1 MMIDPRQMAPGH
13 PAPMGATALPD
24 GVNFAIFSAHADR
37 VLLCLFDP
45 EGTETQIPIPERTGD
60 IWHIFVPGLIP
71 GQRYGY
77 RVEGPYAPTQG
88 HRFNPHKLLIDPYA
102 HALDGPLIWD
112 DALMGYEVGDPGEDL
127 SFDRQDSAQFVP
139 KSLVMAPLPLADEPR
154 PETPWSDTVI
164 YEAHVKGL
172 TQKHPKVAAR
182 GTYEGVADPAIRA
195 HLKDLGVTAIEL
207 LPIHGF
213 IEDAHLVSKGLTNYW
228 GYQSLTFLAPERRY
242 AQTDP
247 LAEVRDMVR
256 TLHAD
261 GFEVILDVVYN
272 HSCEGDWGGPTLMFR
287 GLDNASYY
295 RLAADGRS
303 YVNDTGTG
311 NTLNTGHPAVQ
322 RLILDSLR
330 FWARHIGI
338 DGFRFDLGTVL
349 GREGDGGF
357 DPGAALFDALR
368 QDPVLTR
375 CKLIAEP
382 WDIGP
387 GGYQLG
393 AFPPPFAEWN
403 DVFRD
408 TVRRFWRG
416 DSGQVPYLAAA
427 LAGSAAR
434 FDHGGRRATSS
445 VNLVTAHDGFTLVDV
460 VSYTVRNNLANGED
474 NNDGHSENHSDN
486 MGFEGPTEDPNTR
499 SARTQRRRNMLA
511 TLFLSQGTPMLLAGD
526 ELGNSQRGNNNGYTQ
541 DNPTGWLDW
550 AGEDPSFTA
559 FVSKL
564 IAFRKANPILRQRRF
579 LHSLPRTADGLID
592 LIWYHP
598 DGHRMRAEDWQDD
611 SLRVLCAELRMAAE
625 TPSFADSD
633 DAVFLAFNQGPE
645 RVVRLPPPT
654 PGRGWS
660 VALTTSTVP
669 VKAENAK
676 LYLPAH
682 TVAALTLT
690 ALD

>member
-1 MMIDPRQMAPGH
+1 MIDPRRMASGH

-24 GVNFAIFSAHADR
+24 GVNFAVFSAHADR

-45 EGTETQIPIPERTGD
+45 EGTETQIAIPERTGD
-60 IWHIFVPGLIP
+60 IWHFFVPGLVP

-88 HRFNPHKLLIDPYA
+88 HRFNPHKLLIDPYTR
-102 HALDGPLIWD
+102 ALDGPLIWD
-112 DALMGYEVGDPGEDL
+112 NALMGYEVGDPGEDL
-127 SFDRQDSAQFVP
+127 SFDRQDSARFVP
-139 KSLVMAPLPLADEPR
+139 KSVVTAPLPLADEAR
-154 PETPWSDTVI
+154 PEIPWSETVI
-164 YEAHVKGL
+164 YEAHIKGL
-172 TQKHPKVAAR
+172 TQQHPGVAAR

-195 HLKDLGVTAIEL
+195 HLKNLGVTAIEL

-213 IEDAHLVSKGLTNYW
+213 IEDAHLVAKGLTNYW
-228 GYQSLTFLAPERRY
+228 GYQTLTFLAPERRY

-247 LAEVRDMVR
+247 LVEVRNMVR

-295 RLAADGRS
+295 RLAADGRG

-330 FWARHIGI
+330 FWAQHIGI

-357 DPGAALFDALR
+357 DAGAALFDAIR

-416 DSGQVPYLAAA
+416 DPGQVRHLSAA
-427 LAGSAAR
+427 LAGSAAQ
-434 FDHGGRRATSS
+434 FDHSGRRATSS
-445 VNLVTAHDGFTLVDV
+445 VNLVTAHDGFTLADV
-460 VSYTVRNNLANGED
+460 VSYTARNNLANGEG
-474 NNDGHSENHSDN
+474 NKDGHSENHSDN
-486 MGFEGPTEDPNTR
+486 LGVEGPTEDPAIQ
-499 SARTQRRRNMLA
+499 SARARRRQNILA
-511 TLFLSQGTPMLLAGD
+511 TLFFSQGTPMLLAGD
-526 ELGNSQRGNNNGYTQ
+526 ELGNSQGGNNNGYTQ

-550 AGEDPSFTA
+550 ADEDPGFTA
-559 FVSKL
+559 FVAEL

-579 LHSLPRTADGLID
+579 LHSLPRGTDGSTD
-592 LIWYHP
+592 LIWHHP
-598 DGHRMRAEDWQDD
+598 DGHPMRAEDWQND
-611 SLRVLCAELRMAAE
+611 SLHTLCAELRMAAE
-625 TPSFADSD
+625 TPSFADGN
-633 DAVFLAFNQGPE
+633 DAVFLALNQGPE
-645 RVVRLPPPT
+645 CVVRLPPPP
-654 PGRGWS
+654 PGCGWL
-660 VALTTSTVP
+660 VAIATSEAP
-669 VKAENAK
+669 LEIEDSK
-676 LYLPAH
+676 LCLPAH
-682 TVAALTLT
+682 TVAALILT
-690 ALD
+690 DLN